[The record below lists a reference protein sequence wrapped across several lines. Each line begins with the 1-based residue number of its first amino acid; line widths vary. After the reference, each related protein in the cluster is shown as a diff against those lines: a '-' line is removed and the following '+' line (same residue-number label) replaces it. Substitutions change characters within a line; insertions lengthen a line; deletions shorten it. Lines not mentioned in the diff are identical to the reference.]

1 MISTLDFLIA
11 MAVASILVLATVL
24 IHYEAMR
31 LITEAL
37 PRLHIRPR
45 LRIIAVIIGVFVAHT
60 CEVWVFGMTYWL
72 MSGPLAMGTVGG
84 YTTGHFFD
92 FIYFS
97 IVVYTSLGF
106 GDIQPFEHVR
116 MIAGVEALVGLLMI
130 GWSASFTYLMMEKL
144 WDEHRERRAGRA
156 ADRKQAEHERG

>member
-1 MISTLDFLIA
+1 MISAVEFLLA
-11 MAVASILVLATVL
+11 MSVASGLVLATVV

-37 PRLHIRPR
+37 PHIRIKPR
-45 LRIIAVIIGVFVAHT
+45 LRILVVIIGVFLAHT
-60 CEVWVFGMTYWL
+60 VEVWVFGVTYWM
-72 MSGPLAMGTVGG
+72 MSGPLAMGAVGG
-84 YTTGHFFD
+84 QTTGHFFD

-97 IVVYTSLGF
+97 VVVYTSLGF

-144 WDEHRERRAGRA
+144 WDEHRGGNSSRERAPR
-156 ADRKQAEHERG
+156 E